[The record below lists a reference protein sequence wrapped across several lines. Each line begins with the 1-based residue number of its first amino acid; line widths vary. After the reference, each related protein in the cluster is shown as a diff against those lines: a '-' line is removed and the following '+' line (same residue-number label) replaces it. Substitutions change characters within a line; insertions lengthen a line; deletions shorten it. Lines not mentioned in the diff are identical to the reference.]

1 MSSVRG
7 FVRLPNA
14 LLDDGEIS
22 NPALRLW
29 SLIRRR
35 NGEREYRPCWEAAE
49 TLAARLGPSG
59 RYLSSRFRAAQRELV
74 ARGLLV
80 VRRRGPGQSAL
91 RWALGPGVD
100 GELELV
106 ALRDRDQI
114 GDALFL
120 EVQSRRDGSVQ
131 SDGT

>member
-1 MSSVRG
+1 M
-7 FVRLPNA
+7 
-14 LLDDGEIS
+14 
-22 NPALRLW
+22 
-29 SLIRRR
+29 
-35 NGEREYRPCWEAAE
+35 
-49 TLAARLGPSG
+49 
-59 RYLSSRFRAAQRELV
+59 
-74 ARGLLV
+74 
-80 VRRRGPGQSAL
+80 RRRGPGQSAL